1 MKHET
6 MIMFV
11 SICIIKD
18 KADFAISFS
27 QNRLLL
33 QGIRPCLVLS
43 LRTFTVHLKLCCRHL
58 SNSKSFSVLLKRDKM
73 SGEDLLTKFD
83 DLVKRFRNEF
93 NDIIEG
99 ERAKMKA
106 ELDAYNA
113 EKQRMKAVEV
123 SDNDIIHLNVG
134 GHKLTTKRSTLC
146 QVEGSLLASMFSGR
160 WRNSLER
167 DQDGA
172 IFFDFNPQYFVV
184 ILDYLRAKKIATPE
198 HPAPLPKVAED
209 QAESFNNLLEYLG
222 LSDEIVP
229 AEKVPSEKFNQHSSN
244 VVTLQ
249 EGGTVAVHGP
259 NYGHSYVLGENVY
272 EQGIARFK
280 LKVESFQTKT
290 WILVGVVKADV
301 VPPNNNPYSWPGSY
315 GWTLGQYGQLWKEGS
330 HTSDNALKNMTKQGD
345 TVELVLD
352 CDAAKLS
359 LHLPTGQQFHIEI
372 PKSQTWRLNVDLR
385 DANDKVRIIHDN
397 V

>member
-1 MKHET
+1 
-6 MIMFV
+6 
-11 SICIIKD
+11 
-18 KADFAISFS
+18 
-27 QNRLLL
+27 
-33 QGIRPCLVLS
+33 
-43 LRTFTVHLKLCCRHL
+43 
-58 SNSKSFSVLLKRDKM
+58 M

-83 DLVKRFRNEF
+83 DMEKRVRNEF
-93 NDIIEG
+93 HDIIEG

-106 ELDAYNA
+106 ELDTYNA

-160 WRNSLER
+160 WEDSLER

-198 HPAPLPKVAED
+198 NPAPLPKVAED
-209 QAESFNNLLEYLG
+209 QAKNFNNLLEYFG

-229 AEKVPSEKFNQHSSN
+229 AEKVPSEKFSQHSSN

-259 NYGHSYVLGENVY
+259 NDGHSYVLGENVY
-272 EQGIARFK
+272 QQGIVRLKMK
-280 LKVESFQTKT
+280 LESFKDNS
-290 WILVGVVKADV
+290 WMLVGMVKADV
-301 VPPNNNPYSWPGSY
+301 VPPDNNSFLWPGSY
-315 GWTLGQYGQLWKEGS
+315 GWSLGSSGEVWKDGS
-330 HTSDNALKNMTKQGD
+330 GTNGNALQNLTKQGD

-372 PKSQTWRLNVDLR
+372 PKSQTWRLNVDLYG
-385 DANDKVRIIHDN
+385 ANDKIRIIHDN

>member
-1 MKHET
+1 
-6 MIMFV
+6 
-11 SICIIKD
+11 
-18 KADFAISFS
+18 
-27 QNRLLL
+27 
-33 QGIRPCLVLS
+33 
-43 LRTFTVHLKLCCRHL
+43 
-58 SNSKSFSVLLKRDKM
+58 
-73 SGEDLLTKFD
+73 
-83 DLVKRFRNEF
+83 
-93 NDIIEG
+93 
-99 ERAKMKA
+99 MKA

-146 QVEGSLLASMFSGR
+146 QVECSLLASMFSGR
-160 WRNSLER
+160 WEDSLES
-167 DQDGA
+167 DQDGT

-198 HPAPLPKVAED
+198 NPAPLPKVAED
-209 QAESFNNLLEYLG
+209 QAKNFNNLLEYLG

-244 VVTLQ
+244 EVTLQ

-259 NYGHSYVLGENVY
+259 NNGHSYVLGENVHQ
-272 EQGIARFK
+272 QGIVRFK
-280 LKVESFQTKT
+280 MKVESFQTKT
-290 WILVGVVKADV
+290 WMLVGIAKADV
-301 VPPNNNPYSWPGSY
+301 VPPNNNSYQWPDSY
-315 GWTLGQYGQLWKEGS
+315 GWALGQHGQVWKEGS
-330 HTSDNALKNMTKQGD
+330 GTTDNALKNLTKQGD

-372 PKSQTWRLNVDLR
+372 PKSQTWRLNVDLQH
-385 DANDKVRIIHDN
+385 ANDRVRIIHDN

>member
-1 MKHET
+1 
-6 MIMFV
+6 
-11 SICIIKD
+11 
-18 KADFAISFS
+18 
-27 QNRLLL
+27 
-33 QGIRPCLVLS
+33 
-43 LRTFTVHLKLCCRHL
+43 
-58 SNSKSFSVLLKRDKM
+58 M

-160 WRNSLER
+160 WEDSLER
-167 DQDGA
+167 DKDGA
-172 IFFDFNPQYFVV
+172 IFFDFNPQYFLV
-184 ILDYLRAKKIATPE
+184 ILEYLRAKKIATPE

-209 QAESFNNLLEYLG
+209 QAESFNNLLGYLG

-229 AEKVPSEKFNQHSSN
+229 AEKVPSEKFNQHSSTG
-244 VVTLQ
+244 VTLQ

-259 NYGHSYVLGENVY
+259 NDGHSYVLGENVY
-272 EQGIARFK
+272 EQGTVRLKMKLESLKDNYFMFVGIA
-280 LKVESFQTKT
+280 
-290 WILVGVVKADV
+290 KADV
-301 VPPNNNPYSWPGSY
+301 VPPNNDSREWPGSY
-315 GWTLGQYGQLWKEGS
+315 GWRLGMHAEVWIDGS
-330 HTSDNALKNMTKQGD
+330 GTIDNALKNLTYQGD

-359 LHLPTGQQFHIEI
+359 LHLSGQQYFHIEI
-372 PKSQTWRLNVDLR
+372 PKSQTWRLNVNLCC
-385 DANDKVRIIHDN
+385 ANDRLRIIN
-397 V
+397 E

>member
-1 MKHET
+1 
-6 MIMFV
+6 
-11 SICIIKD
+11 
-18 KADFAISFS
+18 
-27 QNRLLL
+27 
-33 QGIRPCLVLS
+33 
-43 LRTFTVHLKLCCRHL
+43 
-58 SNSKSFSVLLKRDKM
+58 M
-73 SGEDLLTKFD
+73 SGENLLTKFD

-146 QVEGSLLASMFSGR
+146 QVEGSLLASIFSGR
-160 WRNSLER
+160 WEDSLER

-172 IFFDFNPQYFVV
+172 IFFDFNPQYFLV
-184 ILDYLRAKKIATPE
+184 ILDYLRTKKIATPE
-198 HPAPLPKVAED
+198 NPTPLPKVPED
-209 QAESFNNLLEYLG
+209 QAKSFNTLLEYLG

-259 NYGHSYVLGENVY
+259 NDGHSYVLGENVY
-272 EQGIARFK
+272 QQGIVRLK
-280 LKVESFQTKT
+280 MKVESFKNNQ
-290 WILVGVVKADV
+290 WMLVGMVKSDV

-315 GWTLGQYGQLWKEGS
+315 GWALGKHGREWKDGSGTNDSTLSNLTRE
-330 HTSDNALKNMTKQGD
+330 GD

-372 PKSQTWRLNVDLR
+372 PKSQTWRLNVDLHY
-385 DANDKVRIIHDN
+385 ANDKVRIINDN

>member
-1 MKHET
+1 
-6 MIMFV
+6 
-11 SICIIKD
+11 
-18 KADFAISFS
+18 
-27 QNRLLL
+27 
-33 QGIRPCLVLS
+33 
-43 LRTFTVHLKLCCRHL
+43 
-58 SNSKSFSVLLKRDKM
+58 M

-160 WRNSLER
+160 WEDSLER

-272 EQGIARFK
+272 QQGIVRFRLK
-280 LKVESFQTKT
+280 LESFQNN
-290 WILVGVVKADV
+290 WMLVGIAKADV
-301 VPPNNNPYSWPGSY
+301 VPPNNYSYTWPGSY
-315 GWTLGQYGQLWKEGS
+315 GWIIGMYGEIWKDGS
-330 HTSDNALKNMTKQGD
+330 YTNDDIALKNVTKQSD

-372 PKSQTWRLNVDLR
+372 AKSQTWRLNVFLLG
-385 DANDKVRIIHDN
+385 ANDKVRIIDDN

>member
-1 MKHET
+1 
-6 MIMFV
+6 
-11 SICIIKD
+11 
-18 KADFAISFS
+18 
-27 QNRLLL
+27 
-33 QGIRPCLVLS
+33 
-43 LRTFTVHLKLCCRHL
+43 
-58 SNSKSFSVLLKRDKM
+58 M

-123 SDNDIIHLNVG
+123 SDNDIIELNVG
-134 GHKLTTKRSTLC
+134 GHKLSTKRSTLC

-160 WRNSLER
+160 WEDSLER
-167 DQDGA
+167 DKDGA
-172 IFFDFNPQYFVV
+172 IFFDFNPQYFLV
-184 ILDYLRAKKIATPE
+184 ILEYLRAKKIATPE

-209 QAESFNNLLEYLG
+209 QAESFNNLLGYLG

-229 AEKVPSEKFNQHSSN
+229 AEKVPSEKFNQHSSG
-244 VVTLQ
+244 VTLQ

-259 NYGHSYVLGENVY
+259 NVEHSYVLGENVY
-272 EQGIARFK
+272 QQGIVRFK
-280 LKVESFQTKT
+280 MKLESLQNNN
-290 WILVGVVKADV
+290 WMLVGVAKADV
-301 VPPNNNPYSWPGSY
+301 VPPNNNSYRWPDSY
-315 GWTLGQYGQLWKEGS
+315 GWGLGQYGEVWKDRS
-330 HTSDNALKNMTKQGD
+330 RTIDNALKNVTKQGD

-359 LHLPTGQQFHIEI
+359 LHLSTGQQFHIEI
-372 PKSQTWRLNVDLR
+372 PKSQTWRLNINLQH
-385 DANDKVRIIHDN
+385 ANDRLRIMN
-397 V
+397 Q

>member
-1 MKHET
+1 
-6 MIMFV
+6 
-11 SICIIKD
+11 
-18 KADFAISFS
+18 
-27 QNRLLL
+27 
-33 QGIRPCLVLS
+33 
-43 LRTFTVHLKLCCRHL
+43 
-58 SNSKSFSVLLKRDKM
+58 
-73 SGEDLLTKFD
+73 
-83 DLVKRFRNEF
+83 VKRFRNEF

-123 SDNDIIHLNVG
+123 SDSDIIHLNVG

-160 WRNSLER
+160 WEDSLER

-198 HPAPLPKVAED
+198 NPAPLPNVAED
-209 QAESFNNLLEYLG
+209 QAKNFNNLLEYLG

-249 EGGTVAVHGP
+249 EGGTVAAHGP
-259 NYGHSYVLGENVY
+259 NVEHSYILGKNVHQ
-272 EQGIARFK
+272 QGIVRFK
-280 LKVESFQTKT
+280 LKVESFKNNE
-290 WILVGVVKADV
+290 WMLVGIAKADV
-301 VPPNNNPYSWPGSY
+301 VPPDNNSYKWPGSY
-315 GWTLGQYGQLWKEGS
+315 GWGIGSSGQVWKDGS
-330 HTSDNALKNMTKQGD
+330 CTYNYALKNLTKQG
-345 TVELVLD
+345 
-352 CDAAKLS
+352 
-359 LHLPTGQQFHIEI
+359 
-372 PKSQTWRLNVDLR
+372 
-385 DANDKVRIIHDN
+385 
-397 V
+397 